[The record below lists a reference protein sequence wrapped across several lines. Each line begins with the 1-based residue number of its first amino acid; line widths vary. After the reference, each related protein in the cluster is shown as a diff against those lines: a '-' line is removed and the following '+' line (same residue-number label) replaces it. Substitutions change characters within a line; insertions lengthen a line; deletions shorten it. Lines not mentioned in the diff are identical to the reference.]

1 MSSRSS
7 CARSTGCC
15 SAAASRASPSTARW
29 RPAPPC
35 GPSCATAERCR
46 GMATERREVVE
57 AGGRA
62 GRLWLAPIALL
73 YLIALIAPISFF
85 LVMSVFR
92 YSAVEL
98 WVPTVPGE
106 TFARLLGAA
115 YHRAIIVR
123 TLKIALLTTIGCLAL
138 GYPLAWYLARTA
150 NAWRGLLMFLVI
162 APLMTGVIVRTYG
175 WIVLLGS
182 EGTINTILR
191 GLGLVDRPLKILHTE
206 LAVLIALVH
215 ILLPYMVFPLFAAL
229 AGQDPDLERAAH
241 TLGAGR
247 ARTFLEV
254 TLPLSRPGILMGSAL
269 VFTLTAGAGGA
280 PAPLGGQDGR
290 VLGRAIFELPTCPP
304 QLAPGPALPL
314 VAVLRPVPGF
324 A

>member
-1 MSSRSS
+1 
-7 CARSTGCC
+7 
-15 SAAASRASPSTARW
+15 
-29 RPAPPC
+29 
-35 GPSCATAERCR
+35 
-46 GMATERREVVE
+46 VVE
-57 AGGRA
+57 AGGRS

-92 YSAVEL
+92 YSALEL
-98 WVPTVPGE
+98 WVPTVTGE
-106 TFARLLGAA
+106 NFARLLGDA

-150 NAWRGLLMFLVI
+150 SAWRGLLMFLVI

-269 VFTLTAGAGGA
+269 VFTLTAGA
-280 PAPLGGQDGR
+280 
-290 VLGRAIFELPTCPP
+290 VVT
-304 QLAPGPALPL
+304 PALMGGKDVRMLGQTIYELTMSTLNWPL
-314 VAVLRPVPGF
+314 ASAVAFVLVLCQF
-324 A
+324 AILLVYFRSGRRRAA

>member
-1 MSSRSS
+1 
-7 CARSTGCC
+7 
-15 SAAASRASPSTARW
+15 
-29 RPAPPC
+29 
-35 GPSCATAERCR
+35 
-46 GMATERREVVE
+46 MATERREVVE
-57 AGGRA
+57 AGGRS

-92 YSAVEL
+92 YSALEL
-98 WVPTVPGE
+98 WVPTVTGE
-106 TFARLLGAA
+106 NFARLLGDA

-150 NAWRGLLMFLVI
+150 SAWRGLLMFLVI
-162 APLMTGVIVRTYG
+162 APLMTGVIVRRYG

-269 VFTLTAGAGGA
+269 VFTLTAGA
-280 PAPLGGQDGR
+280 
-290 VLGRAIFELPTCPP
+290 VVT
-304 QLAPGPALPL
+304 PALMGGKDVRMLGQTIYELTMSTLNWPL
-314 VAVLRPVPGF
+314 ASAVALVLVLCQF
-324 A
+324 AILLVYFRSGRRRAA